1 MTTKELKK
9 EKKRK
14 EELTKIIKIE
24 IERYV
29 IWTGHT
35 KAELAT
41 KLGMSQASL
50 YNKVNDVDKFT
61 YKDIRRLCNVL
72 DLSVE
77 TKLALI
83 A

>member
-1 MTTKELKK
+1 MGFLYGLHHAGEGKGL
-9 EKKRK
+9 
-14 EELTKIIKIE
+14 
-24 IERYV
+24 
-29 IWTGHT
+29 HT

-50 YNKVNDVDKFT
+50 YNKVNNVDKFT

-72 DLSVE
+72 KLNDE
-77 TKLALI
+77 IKLALI

>member
-50 YNKVNDVDKFT
+50 YNKVKNVDNFT

-72 DLSVE
+72 KLNDE

>member
-1 MTTKELKK
+1 MVKQ
-9 EKKRK
+9 
-14 EELTKIIKIE
+14 IIKDVFIFK
-24 IERYV
+24 
-29 IWTGHT
+29 

-50 YNKVNDVDKFT
+50 YNKVKNVDNFT

-72 DLSVE
+72 KLNDE